1 MKKLLHRTALLVAI
15 VLTTGCAFS
24 PPTPDN
30 IGEAFVLERDLI
42 GRTVATGSFSAIDGT
57 HREFIA
63 YINGTWDGKA
73 VTLIEDF
80 EFADGEKE
88 RKTWVLTKLE
98 NGDWS
103 GTREDV
109 IGTARGYQDGKAFRL
124 EYDMALPDDEGNP
137 GRKLR
142 FKDVIVNSTNGVII
156 NNATVGLWGFRVATV
171 KLLIRSSAERTD
183 EKETLL
189 LVNL

>member
-171 KLLIRSSAERTD
+171 KLLIRRSAERTD
-183 EKETLL
+183 EKETVL